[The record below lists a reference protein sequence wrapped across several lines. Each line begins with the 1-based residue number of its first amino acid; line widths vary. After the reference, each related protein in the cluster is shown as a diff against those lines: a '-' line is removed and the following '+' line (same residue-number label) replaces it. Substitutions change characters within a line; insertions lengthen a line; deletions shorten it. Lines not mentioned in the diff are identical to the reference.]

1 MWTVQVCEILKSAV
15 MEYSRVVQHSQAI
28 ALLGLLSFQ
37 WEMGAL
43 ILRESN
49 AHSWF
54 SPFTK
59 GHRVKLVVEG
69 SLLRRPSLFLE
80 EAEHQASL
88 LI

>member
-15 MEYSRVVQHSQAI
+15 MEYSRVVQHSQVI

-59 GHRVKLVVEG
+59 RAQSETGC
-69 SLLRRPSLFLE
+69 RRKPSEKAIFV
-80 EAEHQASL
+80 S
-88 LI
+88 